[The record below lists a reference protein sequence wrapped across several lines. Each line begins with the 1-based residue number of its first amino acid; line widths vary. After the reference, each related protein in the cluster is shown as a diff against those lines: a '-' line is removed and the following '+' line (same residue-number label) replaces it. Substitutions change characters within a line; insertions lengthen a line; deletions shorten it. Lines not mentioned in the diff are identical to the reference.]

1 MKMYLRFQS
10 DYLHRIKKLTRCLL
24 NEKTGEEKPF
34 FIEYFLCNPQSGG
47 DAPVFGQL
55 EENKNSGV
63 KPSYLM
69 VKAGTWGEDAAQL
82 HRFFGWN
89 NIGVSFKVPFSVKAD
104 DCYCTESEMRGHV
117 KMENAE
123 THPEWMCQNGE
134 MSWNLKLI
142 KKLLST

>member
-47 DAPVFGQL
+47 DAPVFSQL

-89 NIGVSFKVPFSVKAD
+89 KIGVSFAGLLIS
-104 DCYCTESEMRGHV
+104 YCARILNWLVT
-117 KMENAE
+117 
-123 THPEWMCQNGE
+123 
-134 MSWNLKLI
+134 
-142 KKLLST
+142 KK